1 MEGRDKN
8 VYWDE
13 DAVSEATTK
22 KGESYIGKTVY
33 ATDGEGNF
41 RYGDQYGNW
50 HGSAPLGEVNVTGLQ
65 SSGRG
70 PVVAGMRNAAK
81 GYDPGWIAG
90 FHQFVDAGITA
101 INLTLTATTLTSNSR
116 VGGVRTRVAL
126 GTTGNAVK
134 GGKAIVIGEGMGAV
148 KTTAK
153 TLQSQG
159 INAKWY
165 QAWSKNFP
173 TNRLMTPAE
182 LNAAQVRNA
191 RWLNSKIS
199 QGYTIYDIGI
209 DATRATRSPFYQLER
224 SILQQSGYPTIVIPR

>member
-1 MEGRDKN
+1 M
-8 VYWDE
+8 
-13 DAVSEATTK
+13 
-22 KGESYIGKTVY
+22 
-33 ATDGEGNF
+33 
-41 RYGDQYGNW
+41 
-50 HGSAPLGEVNVTGLQ
+50 
-65 SSGRG
+65 
-70 PVVAGMRNAAK
+70 
-81 GYDPGWIAG
+81 
-90 FHQFVDAGITA
+90 DAGLTA
-101 INLTLTATTLTSNSR
+101 INLTLTATTLTSISR

-126 GTTGNAVK
+126 GTTGNSVK

-199 QGYTIYDIGI
+199 QEYTIYDIGI